1 MLLLM
6 LVMTCPF
13 GTPTTMHSLMHHN
26 HHKAKTNL
34 DQNLNANKLTRA
46 TTLTRPPYHQSYLV
60 LPMFV
65 VESQLVVVCTFHAA
79 GSQS

>member
-1 MLLLM
+1 
-6 LVMTCPF
+6 MTRKLADAAADAGDDLPIW
-13 GTPTTMHSLMHHN
+13 TPTTMHSLMHHN

-60 LPMFV
+60 LPMFW
-65 VESQLVVVCTFHAA
+65 
-79 GSQS
+79 